1 MHEFSFVDSCM
12 WSLSK
17 CCVDPWR
24 PPVYQELAD
33 KTSRSPH
40 EFALLASSLRLSQ
53 EKRKMRTS
61 KSSKSEILDNVPA
74 LCGVEKGIPTR
85 YRGGIYETIC
95 VYARAYFPG
104 RLNGLECVWPN

>member
-1 MHEFSFVDSCM
+1 MRQIKTYFKGAPFYNAFIGTWPTERRASRT
-12 WSLSK
+12 SL
-17 CCVDPWR
+17 P
-24 PPVYQELAD
+24 
-33 KTSRSPH
+33 
-40 EFALLASSLRLSQ
+40 LASSLRLRQ

-95 VYARAYFPG
+95 VYARTYFHG